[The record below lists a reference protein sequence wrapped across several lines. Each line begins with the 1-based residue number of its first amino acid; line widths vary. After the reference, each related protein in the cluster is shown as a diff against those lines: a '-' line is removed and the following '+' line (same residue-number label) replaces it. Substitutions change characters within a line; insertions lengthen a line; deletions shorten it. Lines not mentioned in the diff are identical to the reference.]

1 MYKTVAVNHFTLPN
15 NLQYLTLSTLT
26 KQIYFKIKNTSI
38 QMYKYCTKFCKINI
52 LNVFLLNLH
61 DEIKNL
67 PTLVMQKINLSS
79 KIISLAVQT

>member
-1 MYKTVAVNHFTLPN
+1 
-15 NLQYLTLSTLT
+15 
-26 KQIYFKIKNTSI
+26 
-38 QMYKYCTKFCKINI
+38 MYKYCTKFCKINI